1 MLKKLVARIHVKHFI
16 HIHETDFFSP
26 PHKIYFQKQRK
37 FTYFDNLLTASLY
50 ECQNRYQ
57 REILGNNS

>member
-1 MLKKLVARIHVKHFI
+1 MLKKLVSRIHVKHFI
-16 HIHETDFFSP
+16 HIAETDFFSP

-37 FTYFDNLLTASLY
+37 FTYFDNLLIPPLY

-57 REILGNNS
+57 REILCDNS